1 MGKRYL
7 GSFEGV
13 VVLGENGVSEVTG
26 EATVAV
32 GKLVYSLLL
41 VGDGVDK
48 GGVIVDNNGFV
59 VGGALVKGILFG

>member
-1 MGKRYL
+1 MGKRYS

-26 EATVAV
+26 EATVVV
-32 GKLVYSLLL
+32 GKLVYLLLL
-41 VGDGVDK
+41 VGDGVGE